1 MPNTPSN
8 RTHSRRFLFH
18 GHAAAIG
25 GRIVREGDGRE
36 ARPIE
41 DGFID
46 FPGSSLTVVGGR
58 STASLSPEQITHP
71 AVKKFIRFKTASSN
85 ATGEYDNPAQYF
97 AASLKKRDRGTL
109 RTTTTVRT
117 EVLGLDVGVAGEP
130 RMQVDGVRGGFTSRS
145 ASDGRET
152 PVRLDPDTGFDGNRI
167 TFYDAEGR
175 PYVLNVQMDLR
186 AFNAYP
192 TLSALTEAAGS
203 QDFVRKFGPSLFLA
217 PAARRAAKGARRG
230 AAKTFLPRRARLR
243 RTDAGA
249 IIGTI
254 VRSLEWEG
262 EPFPGSTFEPDHHN
276 RVKVPGLGMLS
287 LGEIVIDKQARRIT
301 MIRGDLGSYMGAELA
316 VCDYQDNGGFS

>member
-8 RTHSRRFLFH
+8 PTHSRRFLFH
-18 GHAAAIG
+18 GHAAALG
-25 GRIVREGDGRE
+25 GRIIREGDGRE
-36 ARPIE
+36 ARPVE

-58 STASLSPEQITHP
+58 STASLSPGQITHP
-71 AVKKFIRFKTASSN
+71 TVKKFIRFKTASSN
-85 ATGEYDNPAQYF
+85 ATGEYDNPAHYF

-167 TFYDAEGR
+167 TFYDGSGR
-175 PYVLNVQMDLR
+175 PYALNVEMDLR
-186 AFNAYP
+186 AFNTYP
-192 TLSALTEAAGS
+192 TLSALLEAAGS
-203 QDFVRKFGPSLFLA
+203 LDFVRKFGPSLFLA
-217 PAARRAAKGARRG
+217 PPKAATGARQG
-230 AAKTFLPRRARLR
+230 AAKSLLRRRARLR

-249 IIGTI
+249 VIGTI
-254 VRSLEWEG
+254 VRTLEWEG
-262 EPFPGSTFEPDHHN
+262 EPFPGSEIEPEHPN
-276 RVKVPGLGMLS
+276 RVRIPGLGLLS